1 MQSEFG
7 IFLIIWLLGS
17 LLAEYC
23 LNLIL
28 VFLFFFFL
36 KMPWSA
42 LGRGGGSI
50 AVGYELEHWRN
61 WTGQ

>member
-28 VFLFFFFL
+28 VFF
-36 KMPWSA
+36 
-42 LGRGGGSI
+42 I
-50 AVGYELEHWRN
+50 
-61 WTGQ
+61 

>member
-28 VFLFFFFL
+28 VL
-36 KMPWSA
+36 KKNAMERAGEGWGEYC
-42 LGRGGGSI
+42 GR
-50 AVGYELEHWRN
+50 V
-61 WTGQ
+61 